1 MDDNADGG
9 KTKLYLIGGSIVALL
24 VLVGIIA
31 GLYALGGEDQAPL
44 ERLRD
49 IAVIFVVLLNL
60 IVVVLLAG
68 VVAALAYLVFQTK
81 DRVIPLLEELTG
93 TMRRARG
100 TVDFVSEEAVRPIV
114 SAAGT
119 IARVRAMASA
129 VKPTNGRKR

>member
-1 MDDNADGG
+1 MDDGAGGG
-9 KTKLYLIGGSIVALL
+9 KTKLYLVGGAVVALL
-24 VLVGIIA
+24 VLVAIVV
-31 GLYALGGEDQAPL
+31 GLYLLGGADQSPL

-68 VVAALAYLVFQTK
+68 VVAALAYLVFQTR

-119 IARVRAMASA
+119 IARVRAMVREAA
-129 VKPTNGRKR
+129 GKNGRRR